1 MNPTAAPKPEPTP
14 QQKRRRALL
23 MWGLPTIAVIAAGYF
38 WLTTGRYVGTDDAY
52 VGQDMVTISSDIS
65 GRVTSVNVAE
75 NQRVNAGD
83 VLFTF
88 DDIPYKL
95 ALQNAQAN
103 VTSAIIQVRQYKAAH
118 LQAQADLHDAIANLT
133 LQQKSFD
140 RVSSL
145 VPTGAAS
152 QSQFDTATYNLK
164 AAKQRLATAQG
175 NSDKTLA
182 ALQDDPDIAP
192 EDHALVQ
199 AALAKLGQAQ
209 ADMSHTIVT
218 APSAGTIAQTGKLQV
233 GQYLQPA
240 TAVMSLVKSGDTWVD
255 ANFKETDL
263 TYMRVGQP
271 ATVTIDAYPGQEFK
285 ATIASFGAGT
295 GAQFSLLPA
304 QNATGN
310 WVKVVQRVPVRLH
323 LQLPQGLVLQSGLS
337 VSAEVD
343 TGHNRLYRYL
353 SGGSVL
359 PVDKPAP
366 AATQPSSTLWLPT
379 Q

>member
-1 MNPTAAPKPEPTP
+1 MY
-14 QQKRRRALL
+14 
-23 MWGLPTIAVIAAGYF
+23 GLPAVAVIVGACF
-38 WLTTGRYVGTDDAY
+38 WFTTGRYVSTDDAY

-65 GRVTSVNVAE
+65 GRITSVNVAE

-88 DDIPYKL
+88 DDVPYKL

-103 VTSAIIQVRQYKAAH
+103 VTSAVTQVRQLKAAH
-118 LQAQADLHDAIANLT
+118 VQAQADLHDAIANLT
-133 LQQKSFD
+133 LQQKAFD
-140 RVSSL
+140 RISSL
-145 VPTGAAS
+145 APTGAAS
-152 QSQFDTATYNLK
+152 QSQLDTATYNLK
-164 AAKQRLATAQG
+164 AAKQRLATAQS

-182 ALQDDPDIAP
+182 ALQDDPDIAS

-209 ADMSHTIVT
+209 VDMSHTIVV
-218 APSAGTIAQTGKLQV
+218 APSSGTIAQTGKLQV

-240 TAVMSLVKSGDTWVD
+240 TAVMSLVKNGDTWVD

-271 ATVTIDAYPGQEFK
+271 ATVEIDAYPGQQFK
-285 ATIASFGAGT
+285 ATVASFGAGT

-323 LQLPQGLVLQSGLS
+323 LQLPQGLILQTGLS

-343 TGHNRLYRYL
+343 TGHDRLYRYL
-353 SGGSVL
+353 SGDSAL
-359 PVDKPAP
+359 PVANQ
-366 AATQPSSTLWLPT
+366 TSSSLWLAQRP